1 MTRKLFVIIGCVVA
15 GVAILVGGGLLAF
28 YFSLVST
35 IAAKPNPAGSHT
47 AKLLRFDGIDIN
59 FQLKVDGRQVYFSPD
74 FAPEDADFRERISWD
89 VDGKI
94 VVLEVGDERIFGYN
108 AIEQRELS
116 AAELS
121 RVRFTPF
128 AEMGFEG
135 ELPTH
140 ALKE

>member
-1 MTRKLFVIIGCVVA
+1 MIKKLLVIIGCVVA
-15 GVAILVGGGLLAF
+15 GVAILVGGALTAF

-35 IAAKPNPAGSHT
+35 IATKPNPTGSHT
-47 AKLLRFDGIDIN
+47 AKLLRFDGIDVN
-59 FQLKVDGRQVYFSPD
+59 FQLKVDGRQVFFSPD

-108 AIEQRELS
+108 VVEQRELS
-116 AAELS
+116 AGELS

-140 ALKE
+140 ALNE